1 VSLYRQLDSY
11 DDLIERTLSLALQG
25 HSNPEIAVI
34 LAKEHFVSPRS
45 LEPVSRF
52 MVQKLLE
59 SPHCVKQLRDPEL
72 LPNHWRAADLAT
84 KVGIPEKRLKDWV
97 TRGWATA
104 VQRPH
109 GRTWVIYADASELHR
124 LQQLAASQTGQGS
137 RLPPENLRTPAS
149 IPRQKH

>member
-1 VSLYRQLDSY
+1 M
-11 DDLIERTLSLALQG
+11 RTMFVPIALSLQG

-34 LAKEHFVSPRS
+34 LAKENYVSPRS

-59 SPHCVKQLRDPEL
+59 EPRCAQQLHDPK
-72 LPNHWRAADLAT
+72 LPVNHWRASDLALEL
-84 KVGIPEKRLKDWV
+84 GIPEKRLKHWV

-109 GRTWVIYADASELHR
+109 GRTWVFYADADELHR
-124 LQQLAASQTGQGS
+124 LQQLAARQIGQGS

-149 IPRQKH
+149 IPRQKQ